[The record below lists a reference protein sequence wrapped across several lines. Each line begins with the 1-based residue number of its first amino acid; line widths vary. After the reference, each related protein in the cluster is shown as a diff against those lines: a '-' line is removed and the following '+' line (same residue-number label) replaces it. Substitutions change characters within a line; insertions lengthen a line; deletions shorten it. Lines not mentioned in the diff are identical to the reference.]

1 MKKIF
6 LILSALFLIS
16 ILSFSATTN
25 KAKVGI
31 QKGNEAPNIKITDLN
46 GKTVNL
52 KDYRGK
58 TVLLNFWATWCPP
71 CRAEMP
77 SLEEVW
83 VKNKKD
89 ITILAVSI
97 DEDSTANVKKFIK
110 DGKYTF
116 PVFHD
121 KKGDTVNTYLIK
133 NIPTTYIIDKDG
145 IIIDKIVGGIDWT
158 KYQFPKAGK

>member
-1 MKKIF
+1 MKKFI

-16 ILSFSATTN
+16 TLSYSTTV

-77 SLEEVW
+77 YLEEVW

-121 KKGDTVNTYLIK
+121 KKGDTVSTYLIK
-133 NIPTTYIIDKDG
+133 NIPTTYIINKDG

-158 KYQFPKAGK
+158 KYKFPKVGK

>member
-1 MKKIF
+1 MKKFI

-16 ILSFSATTN
+16 TLSYSTTV

-97 DEDSTANVKKFIK
+97 ASAIL
-110 DGKYTF
+110 
-116 PVFHD
+116 
-121 KKGDTVNTYLIK
+121 TY
-133 NIPTTYIIDKDG
+133 YI
-145 IIIDKIVGGIDWT
+145 T
-158 KYQFPKAGK
+158 QLFLNYPL